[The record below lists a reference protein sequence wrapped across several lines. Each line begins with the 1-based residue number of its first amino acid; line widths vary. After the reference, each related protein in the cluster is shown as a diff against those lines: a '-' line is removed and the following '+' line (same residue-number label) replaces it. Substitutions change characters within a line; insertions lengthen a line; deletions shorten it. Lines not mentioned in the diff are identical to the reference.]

1 MVRVIVF
8 MPTCPVLPKTK
19 SFMINNPTGRS
30 WVEHHVYGENP
41 IIFVLT
47 LPLPLYGIP
56 PPVGIS
62 II

>member
-1 MVRVIVF
+1 

-19 SFMINNPTGRS
+19 SFMIDNPTGRS